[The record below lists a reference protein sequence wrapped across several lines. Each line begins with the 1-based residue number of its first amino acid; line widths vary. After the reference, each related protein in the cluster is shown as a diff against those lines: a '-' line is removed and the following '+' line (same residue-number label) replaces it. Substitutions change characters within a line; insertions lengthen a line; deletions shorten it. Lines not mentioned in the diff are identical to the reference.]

1 MIPLPLIL
9 GSCEARCKATLDL
22 AECPVPR
29 HPVKPTTRTADKS
42 FMEAKTSA
50 RIRTLLLAIAVTALT
65 ACDSS
70 SEIKLRSDGSG
81 GGLDLLKPAS
91 GAEFVSGAQPLTQTP
106 QGFYVESSAGSYVSK
121 SVVTTPRGYKV
132 FHGVQSGD

>member
-1 MIPLPLIL
+1 MDHQKNARLRIFIL
-9 GSCEARCKATLDL
+9 AASVGFLS
-22 AECPVPR
+22 
-29 HPVKPTTRTADKS
+29 
-42 FMEAKTSA
+42 
-50 RIRTLLLAIAVTALT
+50 

-81 GGLDLLKPAS
+81 GLNLLKPAS